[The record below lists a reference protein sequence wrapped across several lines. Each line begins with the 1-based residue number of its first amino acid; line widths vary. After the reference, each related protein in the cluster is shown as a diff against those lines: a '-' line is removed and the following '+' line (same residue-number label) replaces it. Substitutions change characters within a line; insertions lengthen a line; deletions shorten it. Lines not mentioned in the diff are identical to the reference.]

1 MAKVK
6 VFQLAKELNL
16 SSKELLYHLEEL
28 GIIVK
33 GHMSALTEDEVRRV
47 KQAFSEKKGEVKKKK
62 VIVRKRPK
70 VEEKK
75 VEEKKTEESPAE
87 EIEVKKAEEK
97 PEVKKEVAVPSK
109 EEVKIKPEEEKKEPA
124 FVVSKEIKEGEA
136 EKVKKEE
143 KEKEA
148 MPPESVPK
156 VPVEKKEP
164 ERPEEKKEE
173 KPKKKKKAKEKEEF
187 GEKKRKKK
195 PFRRRKHRQIV
206 IEMLEE
212 EEEEEP
218 VVPQPEPIPPKPPV
232 AKKEKKEKPKEEKPK
247 PITVPPKPSK
257 RRIEMGE
264 TITVA
269 ELAKAMG
276 VKAAEVI
283 KKLMGLG
290 VMATINQP
298 LDYETAALVASEF
311 DYEVKKG
318 IVVEELL
325 KPIPDKPE
333 DLKPRPPV
341 VTVMGHVDHGKTS
354 LLDAIRHT
362 NVTAQEAGGIT
373 QHIGAYHVKLDKGEI
388 VFLDT
393 PGHEAF
399 TAMRAR
405 GAQVTDIVILVVA
418 ADDGVMEQ
426 TREAINHA
434 KEAGVPIVVAI
445 NKIDKPNA
453 NPERVKREL
462 AELGL
467 IPEEWGGE
475 TLFAEISAKKKIG
488 IEDLLELV
496 LLQAEILELKA
507 NPNKP
512 ARGTVIEARLDKG
525 RGPVATVLVKEG
537 TLRVGDYFVC
547 GLEYGRVRAMMSDRG
562 ERVEKAGPSMPVEIL
577 GLSGVPQAGDE
588 LVVVESEKLAKEVS
602 QYRQQKQREAA
613 LLKAGGI
620 SLENIYEKLK
630 EGEVK
635 ELKLVVKADVQGS
648 VEAIREALQKLST
661 DEVKVNIIHA
671 STGTITESDILL
683 AAASHAIVIGFNV
696 RPSAKV
702 KELAQREK
710 VDVRFYNVIYQLVND
725 VKDAMSGM
733 LEPEYREKVI
743 GEAEIRQLFKV
754 PKVGMVAGCY
764 VTNGKIERGAK
775 IRILREGVVIYDG
788 KLASLKRFK
797 EDVKEVAAGYECG
810 MSFENFQDIKVND
823 IVEAYM
829 VEEVKREFA
838 SQPEKQA

>member
-33 GHMSALTEDEVRRV
+33 GHMSVLTEDEVRRV
-47 KQAFSEKKGEVKKKK
+47 KQAFSERKGEVKRKK
-62 VIVRKRPK
+62 VIIRKRPK
-70 VEEKK
+70 VEEKPA
-75 VEEKKTEESPAE
+75 VEIEAKKTEE
-87 EIEVKKAEEK
+87 K
-97 PEVKKEVAVPSK
+97 PEAVKTPVAPPK
-109 EEVKIKPEEEKKEPA
+109 EEAKVKPEEEKKEA
-124 FVVSKEIKEGEA
+124 VLVVSKEIKE
-136 EKVKKEE
+136 EKPEKEE
-143 KEKEA
+143 KEKA
-148 MPPESVPK
+148 MLPEPPPEPEVPAEK
-156 VPVEKKEP
+156 LVEKKQP
-164 ERPEEKKEE
+164 EKIEEKKEE

-187 GEKKRKKK
+187 GEKKRKKR
-195 PFRRRKHRQIV
+195 PFRRKKHRQIV

-212 EEEEEP
+212 EEEEP
-218 VVPQPEPIPPKPPV
+218 VLPQPEPIPPQPPI
-232 AKKEKKEKPKEEKPK
+232 AQKEKKEKPKKEKAKEEKPK
-247 PITVPPKPSK
+247 PITAPPKPSK

-318 IVVEELL
+318 VVVEDLL

-354 LLDAIRHT
+354 LLDAIRQT

-373 QHIGAYHVKLDKGEI
+373 QHIGAYYVRLDKGEI

-488 IEDLLELV
+488 IEELLELV

-525 RGPVATVLVKEG
+525 RGPVATVLVREG

-547 GLEYGRVRAMMSDRG
+547 GLEYGRVRAMMNDRG
-562 ERVEKAGPSMPVEIL
+562 ERIKEAGPSIPVEIL

-602 QYRQQKQREAA
+602 QYRQQKRREA
-613 LLKAGGI
+613 LLVKAGGI

-635 ELKLVVKADVQGS
+635 ELKLIVKADVQGS

-661 DEVKVNIIHA
+661 DEVKVNIIHT

-696 RPSAKV
+696 RPGAKV
-702 KELAQREK
+702 KELAQREN
-710 VDVRFYNVIYQLVND
+710 VDVRFYNVIYHLVND
-725 VKDAMSGM
+725 IKDAMSGM
-733 LEPEYREKVI
+733 LEPEYREKII

-764 VTNGKIERGAK
+764 VTSGKIERGAK
-775 IRILREGVVIYDG
+775 IRILREGVVVYDG

-823 IVEAYM
+823 IVEAY
-829 VEEVKREFA
+829 VIEEVKRELA
-838 SQPEKQA
+838 SQPSRQG